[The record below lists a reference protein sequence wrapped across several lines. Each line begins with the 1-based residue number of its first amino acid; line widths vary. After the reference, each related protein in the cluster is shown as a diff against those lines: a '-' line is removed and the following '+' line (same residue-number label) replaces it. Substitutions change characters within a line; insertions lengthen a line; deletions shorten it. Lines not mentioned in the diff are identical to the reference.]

1 MDVIKAENTEVLAFA
16 GYRDFEAA
24 ADRTAA
30 KIKEGYLEMGY
41 ILKMARDTDILRG
54 SGYAGYEEF
63 AERRYGLDKGTVSRY
78 IRIVERFSVGG
89 NSHVLKDN
97 YREMGFAKLS
107 IMLHMPDAIAEEL
120 MDTLSKAE
128 VQAVREEIEAEGRI
142 SDIELA
148 IEKATRQQPS
158 RMRRRPC

>member
-89 NSHVLKDN
+89 NSHVL
-97 YREMGFAKLS
+97 
-107 IMLHMPDAIAEEL
+107 
-120 MDTLSKAE
+120 
-128 VQAVREEIEAEGRI
+128 RI
-142 SDIELA
+142 ITVKWGLPSCQSCCIC
-148 IEKATRQQPS
+148 RMPS
-158 RMRRRPC
+158 RRS

>member
-1 MDVIKAENTEVLAFA
+1 
-16 GYRDFEAA
+16 
-24 ADRTAA
+24 
-30 KIKEGYLEMGY
+30 
-41 ILKMARDTDILRG
+41 
-54 SGYAGYEEF
+54 
-63 AERRYGLDKGTVSRY
+63 
-78 IRIVERFSVGG
+78 
-89 NSHVLKDN
+89 
-97 YREMGFAKLS
+97 MGFAKLS